1 MKKFDFIEE
10 NTIQKV
16 IKNDK
21 IVFKIDCKTKENF
34 IKVCEKYGYSRS
46 GVLRSFILN
55 FIEEHTK
62 KEEN

>member
-1 MKKFDFIEE
+1 MKKSDFIEE
-10 NTIQKV
+10 NSTQKV

-21 IVFKIDCKTKENF
+21 IVFKIDVKTKENF

-46 GVLRSFILN
+46 GILRSFILN

-62 KEEN
+62 K